1 MDSFYVFLSS
11 LYLTNKSICSLT
23 REYEQSLLGQSF
35 DFKWARYVSTRD
47 EYIWTKSIQMMTCAY
62 KITHLNRSITTINM
76 IKIIITKTVAKTFIC
91 VFVKAKIS
99 NQ

>member
-47 EYIWTKSIQMMTCAY
+47 EYIWTKSIQM
-62 KITHLNRSITTINM
+62 
-76 IKIIITKTVAKTFIC
+76 
-91 VFVKAKIS
+91 
-99 NQ
+99 